1 MAGAAAVL
9 VVDDSAGIR
18 MVCRVNLELAGYR
31 VLEAGSP
38 EEGARALADDDV
50 AAVLLD
56 LRLFEI
62 GDGLAFARRIKDESP
77 DLPVVLMSG
86 TTPAPKEPLDVADAL
101 LAKPF
106 DMSEMVDTIDRLVR
120 ASLPTRSG

>member
-9 VVDDSAGIR
+9 VVDDNAGIR

-31 VLEAGSP
+31 VIEARSP
-38 EEGARALADDDV
+38 AEGARALADDDV
-50 AAVLLD
+50 SAVLLD

-86 TTPAPKEPLDVADAL
+86 TTPAPEEPLDFVDAT

-106 DMSEMVDTIDRLVR
+106 DMGEMVAIIDRLVR
-120 ASLPTRSG
+120 ASLPGRA

>member
-9 VVDDSAGIR
+9 VVDDNAGIR

-31 VLEAGSP
+31 VIEARGP
-38 EEGARALADDDV
+38 EEAARVLADDAV
-50 AAVLLD
+50 SAVLLD

-62 GDGLAFARRIKDESP
+62 GDGLAFARRIKGESP

-86 TTPAPKEPLDVADAL
+86 STPRPEEPLDFVDAM

-106 DMSEMVDTIDRLVR
+106 DMGEMVATIDRLVR
-120 ASLPTRSG
+120 ASLPGRS